1 MPIFNDLISWVAKK
15 LAEMAARK
23 ILGWLSPQFFAA
35 VVVVHFILI
44 ICHPEGESLFQSMI
58 AVVAREAVEAAAEQ
72 VLPGWIAGLVAN
84 MIVPS
89 AP

>member
-1 MPIFNDLISWVAKK
+1 MPIFNDLISCVEKQLAK
-15 LAEMAARK
+15 MAARK
-23 ILGWLSPQFFAA
+23 ILSWLSPRCFAA